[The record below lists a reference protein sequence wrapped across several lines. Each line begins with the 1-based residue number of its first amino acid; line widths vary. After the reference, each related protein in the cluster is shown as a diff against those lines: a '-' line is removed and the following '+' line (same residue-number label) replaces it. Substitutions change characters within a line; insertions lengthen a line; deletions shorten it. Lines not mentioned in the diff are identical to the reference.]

1 MQVSLVIATF
11 NRRAVLERTL
21 PLLLTQDFPSDAY
34 EVIVVVDGSTDGTL
48 EWLQAC
54 AQYPNLRVLSQP
66 NRGQAAAINAGI
78 QAARGAIILFLDDD
92 ILCGP
97 NVVAEHAHARRDER
111 TCLAFGPVL
120 ASAEIKDPLAH
131 RWVRS
136 FSDDFFERDAA
147 RFPAEGWYGCMA
159 CANSSA
165 PRSVLL
171 EIGGLDE
178 SFSRGNDADLG
189 FRLLQASYRFTY
201 LPACV
206 THQLFSKTRAG
217 IIQDASDEGIS
228 EIRLCRK
235 HPEMRVDSRFGSM
248 SSRSL
253 WKRFL
258 IWALATAPF
267 SAVPLLTFAVSVLSA
282 LRKIPAARAMS
293 FHLFL
298 TQQNIATY
306 RSAVRF
312 AGSWNALRREF
323 GLRLPVLMYHN
334 IGPLR
339 DGFDVYLTVSPELLE
354 RHLKWIRKHGYTPI
368 RVADWVAYQ
377 REGKPLAEKPILLTF
392 DDAYKDLAEF
402 GLPLLRKYGYTGTVF
417 VVTDEIG
424 GTNAWDLHL
433 GLSEQPLM
441 SEEQIRLW
449 SQQGI
454 EFGAH
459 TRTHADLTRATL
471 EETAEEMLG
480 SRKRL
485 EEILGLPVTALAY
498 PYGYYTEQVAEIAR
512 QHFDAALTCDLGMNS
527 VATDLLHL
535 HRSEVVPFSSW
546 GEMRSM
552 ASLGF
557 NAFYTARHI
566 ARSYRDRLRQ
576 RLSRTIQLLFRSER
590 SVDLRGKI
598 QNNSN
603 K

>member
-1 MQVSLVIATF
+1 MQVSVVVATF

-21 PLLLTQDFPSDAY
+21 PLLLTQNFPSDAY

-48 EWLQAC
+48 EWLQQC
-54 AQYPNLRVLSQP
+54 AQYPNLRVLSQS

-97 NVVAEHAHARRDER
+97 NVVAEHAQARRDER

-120 ASAEIKDPLAH
+120 ASEEIKDPLAH
-131 RWVRS
+131 DWVRS
-136 FSDDFFERDAA
+136 FSDDFFVRDAA

-165 PRSVLL
+165 PRTVLL

-178 SFSRGNDADLG
+178 SFSRGNDGDLG

-206 THQLFSKTRAG
+206 THQLFSKTRAD
-217 IIQDASDEGIS
+217 IIEDAFGEGIS

-258 IWALATAPF
+258 IWAFATAPF
-267 SAVPLLTFAVSVLSA
+267 PTESLLTFPVSVLSA
-282 LRKIPAARAMS
+282 LRKVPAARAAS
-293 FHLFL
+293 FSLFL
-298 TQQNIATY
+298 RQQNIATY

-312 AGSWNALRREF
+312 AGSWKALQKEF
-323 GLRLPVLMYHN
+323 GLRLPVLMYHS

-339 DGFDVYLTVSPELLE
+339 DGFSIYLTVSPELFE
-354 RHLKWIRKHGYTPI
+354 RQLQWIRKHGYTPI

-377 REGKPLAEKPILLTF
+377 RDGKPLPEKPILLTF
-392 DDAYKDLAEF
+392 DDAYRDLAEF

-424 GTNAWDLHL
+424 GTNTWDLHL
-433 GLSEQPLM
+433 GLTEQPLM

-459 TRTHADLTRATL
+459 TRTHADLTTATP
-471 EETAEEMLG
+471 EAIAEEMRG

-485 EEILGLPVTALAY
+485 EEILGVPVTALAY

-527 VATDLLHL
+527 IATDLLHL
-535 HRSEVVPFSSW
+535 QRCEVVPFSSW

-552 ASLGF
+552 VTFGF
-557 NAFYTARHI
+557 NAFYTARSV
-566 ARSYRDRLRQ
+566 AQSYRSRLKQ
-576 RLSRTIQLLFRSER
+576 KLKKMAHLLFRPRASF
-590 SVDLRGKI
+590 
-598 QNNSN
+598 N
-603 K
+603 